1 MKKLPQGISV
11 ILFTILFNI
20 FFWQEKFGIN
30 LTLFVLI
37 FGGLLFLQNP
47 TTKNNKQALLA
58 LLGIVFS
65 SAGVLYHNSLFSKI
79 MLFSSVFLFVAS
91 LMEKQLKTI
100 YLLIPSGFL
109 SIITSPFRKNSFFSV
124 PDTGLSGKAWKW
136 FKLAV
141 IPLGITILFTIIYS
155 SANPVFAN
163 KLNIIFE
170 NLGDYLSHIFEHYP
184 FARFL
189 FIGFGLLTGIGIY
202 YYQSLHLFDNN
213 EPLKNNNLQREKQ
226 PLNSASIKKSASM
239 IALKTE
245 FRMALITLIALNA
258 LLLCV
263 NLLDINVFFLERN
276 AMNSDYS
283 SMLHKGTWILI
294 FSIILSAIIVLY
306 IFRKNL
312 NFYPKNKSLKIATY
326 VWICQNV
333 LLTCS
338 VLMRVY
344 HYVIHHGLAYKR
356 IGVVIFVSATLF
368 GLATLIFKVKAKKTN
383 TYLLKTNAIA
393 VFLILLISSLFNWDV
408 IITKHNLAHA
418 ESKQIDYLFELSLSD
433 KTLPILDQHRKL
445 LINKNRDYR
454 KYKLLYKW
462 TKNQSLIERLDY
474 RIEKFKHNYQKQSF
488 LSWNWSDQ
496 QTAKYFDIQR

>member
-1 MKKLPQGISV
+1 
-11 ILFTILFNI
+11 
-20 FFWQEKFGIN
+20 
-30 LTLFVLI
+30 
-37 FGGLLFLQNP
+37 
-47 TTKNNKQALLA
+47 
-58 LLGIVFS
+58 
-65 SAGVLYHNSLFSKI
+65 
-79 MLFSSVFLFVAS
+79 
-91 LMEKQLKTI
+91 
-100 YLLIPSGFL
+100 
-109 SIITSPFRKNSFFSV
+109 
-124 PDTGLSGKAWKW
+124 
-136 FKLAV
+136 
-141 IPLGITILFTIIYS
+141 
-155 SANPVFAN
+155 
-163 KLNIIFE
+163 
-170 NLGDYLSHIFEHYP
+170 
-184 FARFL
+184 
-189 FIGFGLLTGIGIY
+189 
-202 YYQSLHLFDNN
+202 
-213 EPLKNNNLQREKQ
+213 
-226 PLNSASIKKSASM
+226 
-239 IALKTE
+239 
-245 FRMALITLIALNA
+245 
-258 LLLCV
+258 
-263 NLLDINVFFLERN
+263 
-276 AMNSDYS
+276 MNSDYS

-356 IGVVIFVSATLF
+356 IGVVIFGSATLF

-474 RIEKFKHNYQKQSF
+474 RIEKF
-488 LSWNWSDQ
+488 
-496 QTAKYFDIQR
+496 